1 MALLDDMLAWSA
13 KELKD
18 WQSDAVRRLFQ
29 NVTLGDSDYA
39 DLLLMLKAS
48 RGVSVERFPKAVP
61 LAAEHLPSFGPSH
74 NTLVLEALHSLK
86 HVNRLADAQRLVF
99 LPNGLTVVFGEN
111 GAGKSGYS
119 RVIKSACRA
128 RIKDE
133 PVLPNAGDKDNLKA
147 TPEAVFTIVRSD
159 GARTEVE
166 WKANQA
172 APDELASIAIL
183 DTRCARAYTNQEGEL
198 IFAPYGLDVVE
209 DLARVVFPRLDR
221 AVRDELRGINTA
233 DTAFDDLKPTATL
246 VGAFLRGISH
256 LTNDKTLEAELEFS
270 EKSSARLAEIAGALA
285 EKAPVDKARELDEL
299 ATRCLA
305 VATSLEEIEVGVSND
320 ALVALRKVDY
330 DLEVAERAE
339 AAAAAQLRGDDG
351 LLEGTG
357 EAAWRQLFLAAQNF
371 VSAHGHANDPGVP
384 CALCQTPLSE
394 AASSRMQRFAAHVA
408 EDASRHADEQR
419 GNHQRVF
426 DVLRAATLAARL
438 DETTVAYIEQQA
450 PDWGEGKRRY
460 EAELGARRTWA
471 LEAATGHDW
480 SRSVPPIT
488 ARPTDAVRRIAELVT
503 VQTKTLR
510 DAQAGPSRESLKK
523 EQDELTARQ
532 SLSQRRDALYALVQ
546 AKRQHHRLSACLD
559 DLRTKPISDKAGQ
572 LAESAVT
579 RQLCDALER
588 EFSQLGVSHLQ
599 TSLKARNEKGRPKLK
614 LLLNLPGGQRPEEI
628 LSEGEQRVIAIGAFF
643 AELSVAQHRGAA
655 VFDDPVS
662 SLDHQRR
669 QLVAQRLIEEAKVR
683 QVVVFTHDTVFLAEL
698 ITRAEDQGIPRLFQ
712 HLTFSQRASGRVNEG
727 LPWRHLAT
735 KDRIDKLEGLAR
747 TLAKDEPDLDNEV
760 AGERSRH
767 IYNLI
772 REVTERGV
780 EEVVFAG
787 VLQRYND
794 YIRVPNIANTAGLT
808 DAECKPIVEVYDKA
822 KDIITGHDKAGAGGF
837 TAPKAADVAA
847 DIEKLKSALQAIKD
861 RRKAA
866 G

>member
-13 KELKD
+13 KELRD

-29 NVTLGDSDYA
+29 KVTLDDSDYA
-39 DLLLMLKAS
+39 ELLLMLKAS
-48 RGVSVERFPKAVP
+48 RGVSVENVPKAVP
-61 LAAEHLPSFGPSH
+61 LAAEHLPSLGPAG
-74 NTLVLEALHSLK
+74 NPLVLEALHSLK

-147 TPEAVFTIVRSD
+147 TPEGAFTIVRPD
-159 GARTEVE
+159 GVRTDVA

-172 APDELASIAIL
+172 APDDLASIAIL

-209 DLARVVFPRLDR
+209 DLARVVFPRLER
-221 AVRDELRGINTA
+221 AVREELQGINTA
-233 DTAFDDLKPTATL
+233 DTAFGDLKPTATA
-246 VGAFLRGISH
+246 VGTFLRGITNW
-256 LTNDKTLEAELEFS
+256 TNDKTIEAELVFS
-270 EKSSARLAEIAGALA
+270 DESAARLAEVAGALT
-285 EKAPVDKARELDEL
+285 EKAPADKARELDEL

-305 VATSLEEIEVGVSND
+305 VATSLETLEASVSDD
-320 ALVALRKVDY
+320 ALVALRKVDD
-330 DLEVAERAE
+330 DLAAAQRAE
-339 AAAAAQLRGDDG
+339 AAAAAQLCGDEG
-351 LLEGTG
+351 LLAGTG
-357 EAAWRQLFLAAQNF
+357 EAAWRQLFLAAQQF
-371 VSAHGHANDPGVP
+371 VAAHGHTNNAGVQ
-384 CALCQTPLSE
+384 CALCQTPLSD

-408 EDASRHADEQR
+408 QDASRHAAEQR
-419 GNHQRVF
+419 QRHQRVF
-426 DVLRAATLAARL
+426 DALRCATLVSRL
-438 DETTVAYIEQQA
+438 DETTVRYVEQQA
-450 PDWGEGKRRY
+450 PGWTESKCLY
-460 EAELGARRTWA
+460 EAELGARRSWA
-471 LEAATGHDW
+471 LDAAAAHDW
-480 SRSVPPIT
+480 RRPVPGIT
-488 ARPTDAVRRIAELVT
+488 IRPADAVRRIAELVT
-503 VQTKTLR
+503 AQAKTLR

-532 SLSQRRDALYALVQ
+532 SLSLRRDALYALVQ
-546 AKRQHHRLSACLD
+546 AKRQHHRLSACLE

-614 LLLNLPGGQRPEEI
+614 LLLDLPGGQRPEEI
-628 LSEGEQRVIAIGAFF
+628 LSEGEQRVIAVGAFF

-669 QLVAQRLIEEAKVR
+669 QHVARRLIEEAKIR

-698 ITRAEDQGIPRLFQ
+698 ISMAEDQGIPRLFQ

-727 LPWRHLAT
+727 LPWRHLGT

-747 TLAKDEPDLDNEV
+747 SLAKDEADLDSEV

-808 DAECKPIVEVYDKA
+808 VAECKPIVEVYDKA
-822 KDIITGHDKAGAGGF
+822 KDIIMGHDKASAGGF
-837 TAPKAADVAA
+837 TAPKAAEVAA
-847 DIEKLKSALQAIKD
+847 DI
-861 RRKAA
+861 
-866 G
+866 